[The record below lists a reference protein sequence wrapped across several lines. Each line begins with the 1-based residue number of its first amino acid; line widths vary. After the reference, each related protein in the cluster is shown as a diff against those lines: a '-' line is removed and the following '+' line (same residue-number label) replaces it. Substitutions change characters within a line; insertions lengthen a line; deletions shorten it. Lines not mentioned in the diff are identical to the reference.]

1 MLGKINKLLS
11 INTIALPT
19 LLELLTF
26 FMSENSKYAT
36 AIAVSGR
43 AFWASR

>member
-11 INTIALPT
+11 INTIALST
-19 LLELLTF
+19 LLALLTF
-26 FMSENSKYAT
+26 FVSENPKYAST
-36 AIAVSGR
+36 IAVTGR